1 MDFEPHTCLS
11 FIFSPLTEKTFE
23 CMLGFSFTPMESECQ
38 KLLIF
43 MFLYFFFLWT
53 IILVWRMQKSFTEA
67 SDFQTLTPSSPN
79 SKLTSSEDVSVL
91 TQSCEWKTQSFSL
104 CIFIGVQQ
112 GNEIHRI
119 CCCSFNSVFQKVR
132 HNRINKE
139 FLTAYHQFWEN
150 VHKSQQTC
158 LIVDLW
164 T

>member
-1 MDFEPHTCLS
+1 MNPTLACLLFFPPSQRKLLSACWVLVLPQWNQSARSCLS
-11 FIFSPLTEKTFE
+11 SCFCI
-23 CMLGFSFTPMESECQ
+23 
-38 KLLIF
+38 
-43 MFLYFFFLWT
+43 FFFLWT